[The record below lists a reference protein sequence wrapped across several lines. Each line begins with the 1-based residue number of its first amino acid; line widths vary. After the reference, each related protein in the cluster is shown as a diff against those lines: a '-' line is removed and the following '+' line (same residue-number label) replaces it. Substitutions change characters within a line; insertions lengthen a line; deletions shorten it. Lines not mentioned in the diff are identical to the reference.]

1 MRRCTLI
8 FLFVALALG
17 MTPAATAAQE
27 DDSAARQ
34 VWVFYLSFWAGPN
47 TWDWMGAMLDDRP
60 LLGAY
65 NSKLPEVAAF
75 QINQARAAGIDA
87 FIVNWFGLD
96 ENVTT
101 TPAFNNLLDR
111 AAEQDFRIAAA
122 VDSYPA
128 EFNRDRDRLA
138 ASLRWLVED
147 RAQHPAYLHY
157 DGKPVIFF
165 AFQQHTGFDARV
177 WRALRD
183 DVDPERRTLWLA
195 EGLSACCL
203 YDGAMDGM
211 YAFNMAWANGN
222 PDHYVAERNI
232 VYERGGTVYIPTV
245 SPGWDEDRIAR
256 ETNRPRPTSPR
267 DRADGQFLINAWR
280 GALAAQSDVILVVS
294 WNEFV
299 ENSHIEPSELYG
311 EQSLAVLR
319 DLAAAWRGAPPSA
332 LNDLPAGYAAR
343 ADEPVPVYAAPDRSA
358 AVAGYLQPGMMY
370 AVIDEDNGLYG
381 LDFNGQTG
389 FVPAEV
395 IRIIPTAP

>member
-8 FLFVALALG
+8 FLLVALALG
-17 MTPAATAAQE
+17 MSPAAAQ
-27 DDSAARQ
+27 DDDPAGRQ

-47 TWDWMGAMLDDRP
+47 TWDWMDAMLDDRP
-60 LLGAY
+60 LLGPY

-101 TPAFNNLLDR
+101 TPALNNLLDR

-138 ASLRWLVED
+138 ASLRWLIED
-147 RAQHPAYLHY
+147 RAHHPAYLHY

-165 AFQQHTGFDARV
+165 AFQQHAGFDARV

-183 DVDPERRTLWLA
+183 EVDPERTTLWLA

-211 YAFNMAWANGN
+211 YAFNMAWANGI

-232 VYERGGTVYIPTV
+232 VYARGGTVYIPTV

-256 ETNRPRPTSPR
+256 ATNRPRPTSPR
-267 DRADGQFLINAWR
+267 DRGDGQFLINAWQ

-311 EQSLAVLR
+311 QQSLDVLR
-319 DLAAAWRGAPPSA
+319 DLAAAWRGTPPPA
-332 LNDLPAGYAAR
+332 LRDLPAGYAAR

-358 AVAGYLQPGMMY
+358 AVVGYLESGMMY

-389 FVPAEV
+389 FVPAEL
-395 IRIIPTAP
+395 IRIMPAAP